1 MRIHW
6 KKALVITTDILLAG
20 YLVLAFTAFNKPD
33 ESQRLCTR
41 VNIDIQDK
49 ATNGFINAQE
59 IKNRLEKEHL
69 YPLSQP
75 MRNVSLREMEE
86 LLKASPFVKTAECYK
101 TEGGTVNI
109 TLTQRMPVVR
119 VKASNGDDYYLD
131 DKDCIMPNSHYTSDL
146 IIATGDISKPFATQ
160 YLSPMSKAIMANPLW
175 SNQIEQINVLPDKTI
190 ELVPRVGHH
199 IVGLGAIPYNKYK
212 SKRNAVVTAFIEKK
226 LNRLEK
232 FYRYGLSQAGWNRY
246 SYINLAFD
254 NQIIC
259 KRRDGKPAREE
270 DDLHTLSESDV
281 IGDVPETHEEARPT
295 EEQASEEKAKTTAAE
310 KEKKNE
316 LRRKR
321 LRKRRRRKRKSR
333 SMRRR
338 QRKRNLLHTQPTR
351 LKCARKI
358 RLKKRLLTRK
368 ASQRKRK
375 RRNIDVELI
384 KK

>member
-6 KKALVITTDILLAG
+6 KKTLVITTDILLAG

-33 ESQRLCTR
+33 ESQRLCTQ
-41 VNIDIQDK
+41 VNIDIQDE

-59 IKNRLEKEHL
+59 IKRRLEKEHL

-75 MRNVSLREMEE
+75 MRKVNLREIEE

-101 TEGGTVNI
+101 TEGGAVNI

-119 VKASNGDDYYLD
+119 VKANNGDDYYLD
-131 DKDCIMPNSHYTSDL
+131 DKDCVMPNSHYTSDL
-146 IIATGDISKPFATQ
+146 IIATGDISKSFATH

-190 ELVPRVGHH
+190 ELVPRVGNH
-199 IVGLGAIPYNKYK
+199 IIGLGIIPYNKYK
-212 SKRNAVVTAFIEKK
+212 SKQNAIVTAFIEKK
-226 LNRLEK
+226 LSRLEK

-259 KRRDGKPAREE
+259 KRRDGKPTREE

-281 IGDVPETHEEARPT
+281 IGNVPET
-295 EEQASEEKAKTTAAE
+295 KKKGKKKKK
-310 KEKKNE
+310 KEKKKKKKPE
-316 LRRKR
+316 KPQHAEKTTKEKTSTHTADKPKVRTKD
-321 LRKRRRRKRKSR
+321 KDKEKTSHTKSE
-333 SMRRR
+333 
-338 QRKRNLLHTQPTR
+338 TQKEKT
-351 LKCARKI
+351 
-358 RLKKRLLTRK
+358 KKH
-368 ASQRKRK
+368 
-375 RRNIDVELI
+375 
-384 KK
+384 

>member
-6 KKALVITTDILLAG
+6 KKTLVITTDILLAG

-33 ESQRLCTR
+33 ESQRLCTQ
-41 VNIDIQDK
+41 VNIDIQDE

-59 IKNRLEKEHL
+59 IKRRLEKEHL

-75 MRNVSLREMEE
+75 MRKVNLREIEE

-101 TEGGTVNI
+101 TEGGAVNI

-131 DKDCIMPNSHYTSDL
+131 DKDCVMPNSHYTSDL
-146 IIATGDISKPFATQ
+146 IIATGDISKSFATH

-190 ELVPRVGHH
+190 ELVPRVGNH
-199 IVGLGAIPYNKYK
+199 IIGLGTIPYNKYK
-212 SKRNAVVTAFIEKK
+212 SKQNAIVTAFIEKK
-226 LNRLEK
+226 LSRLEK

-259 KRRDGKPAREE
+259 KRRDGKPTREE

-281 IGDVPETHEEARPT
+281 IGNVPETHEERTST
-295 EEQASEEKAKTTAAE
+295 EKTETKEKSRVSTPEKPKKEEVKLKKDE
-310 KEKKNE
+310 KSKEKKTE
-316 LRRKR
+316 KPQHAE
-321 LRKRRRRKRKSR
+321 KTTKE
-333 SMRRR
+333 
-338 QRKRNLLHTQPTR
+338 
-351 LKCARKI
+351 
-358 RLKKRLLTRK
+358 K
-368 ASQRKRK
+368 ASTHTADKPKVRTKDK
-375 RRNIDVELI
+375 DKEKTSHTKSEA
-384 KK
+384 KKEKTKKY

>member
-6 KKALVITTDILLAG
+6 KKTLVITTDILLAG

-33 ESQRLCTR
+33 ESQRLCTQ
-41 VNIDIQDK
+41 VNIDIQDE

-59 IKNRLEKEHL
+59 IKRRLEKEHL

-75 MRNVSLREMEE
+75 MRKVNLREIEE

-101 TEGGTVNI
+101 TEGGAVNI

-131 DKDCIMPNSHYTSDL
+131 DKDCVMPNSHYTSDL
-146 IIATGDISKPFATQ
+146 IIATGDISKSFATH

-190 ELVPRVGHH
+190 ELVPRVGNH
-199 IVGLGAIPYNKYK
+199 IIGLGTIPYNKYK
-212 SKRNAVVTAFIEKK
+212 SKQNAIVTAFIEKK
-226 LNRLEK
+226 LSRLEK

-259 KRRDGKPAREE
+259 KRRDGKPTREE

-281 IGDVPETHEEARPT
+281 IGNVPETNEERTST
-295 EEQASEEKAKTTAAE
+295 EKTETKEKSKVSTPEKPKKEEVKSKKDE
-310 KEKKNE
+310 KPKEKKTE
-316 LRRKR
+316 KPQHAEKTTKEKTSTHTADKPKVRTKD
-321 LRKRRRRKRKSR
+321 KDKEKTSHTKSE
-333 SMRRR
+333 
-338 QRKRNLLHTQPTR
+338 TQKEKT
-351 LKCARKI
+351 
-358 RLKKRLLTRK
+358 KKH
-368 ASQRKRK
+368 
-375 RRNIDVELI
+375 
-384 KK
+384 

>member
-75 MRNVSLREMEE
+75 MRNVSLRKM
-86 LLKASPFVKTAECYK
+86 
-101 TEGGTVNI
+101 EGGTVNI

-146 IIATGDISKPFATQ
+146 IIATGDISKPFATH

-175 SNQIEQINVLPDKTI
+175 SNQIEQINVLADKTI

-295 EEQASEEKAKTTAAE
+295 EERASKEKVKTTTAE
-310 KEKKNE
+310 KEKKDE
-316 LRRKR
+316 ATPK
-321 LRKRRRRKRKSR
+321 KAEKKEEKKTEKPQHAEKTTKEKPST
-333 SMRRR
+333 
-338 QRKRNLLHTQPTR
+338 HTADKAKVRVKDKVQETTSHTKGEP
-351 LKCARKI
+351 
-358 RLKKRLLTRK
+358 KKEKT
-368 ASQRKRK
+368 
-375 RRNIDVELI
+375 
-384 KK
+384 KKH

>member
-146 IIATGDISKPFATQ
+146 IIATGDI
-160 YLSPMSKAIMANPLW
+160 
-175 SNQIEQINVLPDKTI
+175 D
-190 ELVPRVGHH
+190 
-199 IVGLGAIPYNKYK
+199 
-212 SKRNAVVTAFIEKK
+212 
-226 LNRLEK
+226 
-232 FYRYGLSQAGWNRY
+232 
-246 SYINLAFD
+246 
-254 NQIIC
+254 
-259 KRRDGKPAREE
+259 
-270 DDLHTLSESDV
+270 
-281 IGDVPETHEEARPT
+281 
-295 EEQASEEKAKTTAAE
+295 
-310 KEKKNE
+310 
-316 LRRKR
+316 
-321 LRKRRRRKRKSR
+321 RKS
-333 SMRRR
+333 
-338 QRKRNLLHTQPTR
+338 
-351 LKCARKI
+351 
-358 RLKKRLLTRK
+358 
-368 ASQRKRK
+368 
-375 RRNIDVELI
+375 VV
-384 KK
+384 

>member
-146 IIATGDISKPFATQ
+146 IIATGDISKSFATH

-212 SKRNAVVTAFIEKK
+212 SKRNAVVTA
-226 LNRLEK
+226 
-232 FYRYGLSQAGWNRY
+232 S
-246 SYINLAFD
+246 S
-254 NQIIC
+254 
-259 KRRDGKPAREE
+259 
-270 DDLHTLSESDV
+270 
-281 IGDVPETHEEARPT
+281 
-295 EEQASEEKAKTTAAE
+295 
-310 KEKKNE
+310 
-316 LRRKR
+316 
-321 LRKRRRRKRKSR
+321 
-333 SMRRR
+333 
-338 QRKRNLLHTQPTR
+338 KRNSIGWRSSTAMGFHKLAGTAIVISTWHLT
-351 LKCARKI
+351 I
-358 RLKKRLLTRK
+358 RLFANGEMASPRAKRTTCTRSLK
-368 ASQRKRK
+368 
-375 RRNIDVELI
+375 VM
-384 KK
+384 

>member
-295 EEQASEEKAKTTAAE
+295 EEQASKEKAKTTAAE
-310 KEKKNE
+310 KENKDEATPKEAEKKE
-316 LRRKR
+316 EK
-321 LRKRRRRKRKSR
+321 KTEKPQHAEKTTKEKPST
-333 SMRRR
+333 
-338 QRKRNLLHTQPTR
+338 HTADKAKVRTKDKAKETTSHTKGEP
-351 LKCARKI
+351 
-358 RLKKRLLTRK
+358 KKEKT
-368 ASQRKRK
+368 
-375 RRNIDVELI
+375 
-384 KK
+384 KKH